1 MTSRTGDPYIS
12 FGSGDAFPGI
22 LPDLTEEAAAALTTW
37 RSETLQYA
45 PRPGLLALRET
56 IAEIMTNDGAEVPPS
71 EVQVVNGAK
80 HGLEL
85 VCRMLLS
92 PGDTVVVTA
101 PTYFT
106 AIPIFRNCGAGF
118 VEVGRDREGMD
129 VEELEAALARLASTG
144 AKLPSLI
151 YEVPDFHN
159 PTGVTMSRRRREALV
174 MLAERYCIPIVEDS
188 PYRQI
193 RFTDHREPL
202 LKSLSPKRVILLGTF
217 AKMVAPGLRIG
228 WVAANPDLLDR
239 MAQAKSD
246 GGTCPLT
253 QRIVVEFCRRG
264 RLPDQVSRMREC
276 YREHRDRMVA
286 ALRHEMP
293 EISIDLPDGGYYL
306 WISLPPGVNAD
317 DLERCAEGRG
327 VGVLSGSR
335 FFSDPHTP
343 PTNRP
348 VPTNFLRLAYSF
360 AAPDEIDEGVGR
372 LAAAMRDLAS
382 WH

>member
-1 MTSRTGDPYIS
+1 MTSRTADPYIS

-22 LPDLTEEAAAALTTW
+22 LPDLTEEAAVALTAW

-45 PRPGLLALRET
+45 PRPGLNALRET
-56 IAEIMTNDGAEVPPS
+56 IAEIMVNDGADVSTS

-85 VCRMLLS
+85 VCRMLLA

-118 VEVGRDREGMD
+118 VEVARDREGMD
-129 VEELEAALARLASTG
+129 VEELETTLARLARTG
-144 AKLPSLI
+144 AKLPKLI

-159 PTGVTMSRRRREALV
+159 PTGITMSRPRREALIA
-174 MLAERYCIPIVEDS
+174 LAERYDIPIVEDS

-193 RFTDHREPL
+193 RFTDYREPL
-202 LKSLSPKRVILLGTF
+202 LKSLSAKRVILLGTF

-228 WVAANPDLLDR
+228 WVAANPDLLDQ

-253 QRIVVEFCRRG
+253 QRIVVEFCQRG
-264 RLPDQVSRMREC
+264 RLPDQVSRMRAC

-286 ALRHEMP
+286 ALRRELP
-293 EISIDLPDGGYYL
+293 EVSTDLPDGGYYL
-306 WISLPPGVNAD
+306 WLSMPPGVNAD
-317 DLERCAEGRG
+317 ELERRAEGRG

-335 FFSDPHTP
+335 FFADLHTP

-348 VPTNFLRLAYSF
+348 APTSFLRLAYSF
-360 AAPDEIDEGVGR
+360 AAPDEIDQGVGR
-372 LAAAMRDLAS
+372 LAAVMKELAC
-382 WH
+382 

>member
-1 MTSRTGDPYIS
+1 MASRTADQYIS
-12 FGSGDAFPGI
+12 FGSGDAFPRI
-22 LPDLTEEAAAALTTW
+22 LPDLTAEAAVALTTW

-45 PRPGLLALRET
+45 SRPGLTALRET
-56 IAEIMTNDGAEVPPS
+56 IAEIMANDGADMSPS

-106 AIPIFRNCGAGF
+106 AIPVFRNCGAGF

-129 VEELEAALARLASTG
+129 VEELEATLARLARTG
-144 AKLPSLI
+144 AGLPSLI
-151 YEVPDFHN
+151 YEVPDFYN
-159 PTGVTMSRRRREALV
+159 PTGITMSRRRREALV
-174 MLAERYCIPIVEDS
+174 ALAERYSIPIVEDS

-193 RFTDHREPL
+193 RFTDHCEPL
-202 LKSLSPKRVILLGTF
+202 LKSLSPKHVILLGTF

-228 WVAANPDLLDR
+228 WVAASSDLLEQ

-264 RLPDQVSRMREC
+264 RLPEQVSRMREC
-276 YREHRDRMVA
+276 YREHRDRMVT
-286 ALRHEMP
+286 ALRRELP
-293 EISIDLPDGGYYL
+293 EVRTDVPDGGYYL
-306 WISLPPGVNAD
+306 WLSLPPGVNAD

-327 VGVLSGSR
+327 VGILSGSR
-335 FFSDPHTP
+335 FFAGLHAP

-348 VPTNFLRLAYSF
+348 APTSFLRLAYSF

-372 LAAAMRDLAS
+372 LAAAMRHLAS
-382 WH
+382 